1 MGKSSVAQVPEAP
14 PSASREVFQGLF
26 KDLGKQ
32 AMALEAILRA
42 VCGRVDKMENWLTE
56 VSYGMTEL
64 DLKLRNIA
72 HNIDGTAA
80 VDDEAHGPRRWAIP
94 PPEDAKSVAPTVS
107 KKIGAEKKAVRV
119 TGMAAA
125 ILDRL
130 AAGNPSANSSV
141 PVEDRNS
148 KKKKKHMEAAG
159 AAKKHHNK
167 KTKGDSMEA
176 GAATMSVT
184 IESAP
189 VEDIPSSEPVAE
201 VLLVSKPEVGPIGTG
216 KDSVAPLVE
225 SAPDPVPDVTVEEEL
240 NVQKEEPTLAEIEV
254 STVEVDEQEQSVSSP
269 IATVEETQG
278 PLDQDSLVNEPSDEE
293 TEISPEIEPPAPQAQ
308 DEAKFEPLEL
318 LPDASTEESPASP
331 NSSRISK
338 EDDGTDRDSDQD
350 DVLPAEASPAIS
362 ARDQV
367 QVKSEDSEEIRAQT
381 QAQAEIDEEE
391 EVSFAQ
397 TEVEEEKVP
406 PPVVEASLRSPPDET
421 EMEEAQP
428 TIDHVTSSPVV
439 TKPGLVQLD
448 DVLVQPSIAAT
459 APTTTKVVPPAASD
473 VAPVIVAEPA
483 PRSSAKAEEKSQ
495 IPSKS
500 TILPTVQVERVVQPV
515 VLTTPVRPATLSA
528 RATTDSSS
536 TTADVPEPPTQ
547 TTTAFVPLS
556 SAKVAAKV
564 ISTPESTTSSQA
576 PVISS
581 SGFKPI
587 PPVDTPVTVV
597 KVAEPVGLPLRSVT
611 TPAKRTPATSANTET
626 LELPVDPL
634 VSKRNNSNRRASIN
648 KLALR
653 HSLSKNETGAG
664 NPSSLRPSGT
674 KRDSHSRHP
683 SIASPPKQ
691 PAPPISTPASAPE
704 PAPTVIDPEPKSTTA
719 EAASHEESE
728 ESEESDGGS
737 SPHDSG
743 SSSEDSDEQDDDD
756 DDDEQEERDAAMSH
770 TMTALKKL
778 KKANVLSPEEEDELK
793 QRAHKKWFQLKG
805 HLKEKQKK
813 DVTNILLKRKKNVFT
828 VSSRIELLEEKSRE
842 IYAALKQMTNEL
854 RDKTDRAAHDSLRR
868 HASDIEKGLQAID
881 ARLALMSAPAMEKV
895 SELQFEVSS
904 WRTAVQLQLT
914 MGQEEAAARHKQL
927 EAALSNQSAIVEA
940 IAQDL
945 PTQLKAQA
953 DLFSEQ
959 LKHMPDYS
967 AALEGLRRSLRR
979 KADLKLL
986 KELEARLLGLDA
998 ENEDCLVRCLSC
1010 RKEVINP
1017 HGDQELQADEEDA
1030 LNMPGGGASQLR
1042 KVNPGPASA
1051 RIYRSNVPFSAQPLF
1066 QETITEETSDESLLP
1081 QQIQTPPAMQQFP
1094 LQRQLQSA
1102 GDSRV
1107 SEKPLPVR
1115 SQSAVRWSTPSSETL
1130 AKREAKTPRVAPI
1143 R

>member
-1 MGKSSVAQVPEAP
+1 MGKAPVAQVPEAP

-94 PPEDAKSVAPTVS
+94 PPEDAKPIAPTVS
-107 KKIGAEKKAVRV
+107 KKLGAEKKAVRV

-130 AAGNPSANSSV
+130 AAGNQSVNSSA
-141 PVEDRNS
+141 PAEDRNS
-148 KKKKKHMEAAG
+148 KKKKKHTEATG
-159 AAKKHHNK
+159 AAKKHHSK
-167 KTKGDSMEA
+167 KTKGDGMET
-176 GAATMSVT
+176 GVATASVT
-184 IESAP
+184 TESAP
-189 VEDIPSSEPVAE
+189 VDDIPSSDPVAE
-201 VLLVSKPEVGPIGTG
+201 VLQVPRPEVEPIGAG
-216 KDSVAPLVE
+216 KDGMAPLME
-225 SAPDPVPDVTVEEEL
+225 SAPASVPDMTVEEGL
-240 NVQKEEPTLAEIEV
+240 NVQKEEPTLAETEV
-254 STVEVDEQEQSVSSP
+254 SKVEVDEQEQSIVSP
-269 IATVEETQG
+269 MATVDEAQE
-278 PLDQDSLVNEPSDEE
+278 PLDQDDLVNESSDEK
-293 TEISPEIEPPAPQAQ
+293 TKISPEIEPPVPAPQTQ
-308 DEAKFEPLEL
+308 DDATSEPLEL
-318 LPDASTEESPASP
+318 LPDASTEEPPASP

-338 EDDGTDRDSDQD
+338 EEDGTDHDSDQD
-350 DVLPAEASPAIS
+350 EILPAEASPAIS
-362 ARDQV
+362 ARDHV
-367 QVKSEDSEEIRAQT
+367 QVKREGSEEMRAQT
-381 QAQAEIDEEE
+381 QAQAEINEEE
-391 EVSFAQ
+391 EMSS
-397 TEVEEEKVP
+397 
-406 PPVVEASLRSPPDET
+406 PVVEASLRSLPDET
-421 EMEEAQP
+421 ETAEVQP
-428 TIDHVTSSPVV
+428 TTDRVSSSSIA
-439 TKPGLVQLD
+439 TKSGLEQLED
-448 DVLVQPSIAAT
+448 ALVQPSVAAT
-459 APTTTKVVPPAASD
+459 TPMATKAAPPAAVD
-473 VAPVIVAEPA
+473 VAPMTVAEPA
-483 PRSSAKAEEKSQ
+483 PLSSAKAEEKSQ

-515 VLTTPVRPATLSA
+515 VLTAPVRPTTLSA
-528 RATTDSSS
+528 ATDSSNV
-536 TTADVPEPPTQ
+536 TADVPEPPTQ
-547 TTTAFVPLS
+547 TTAASVILS
-556 SAKVAAKV
+556 SANVTAKV

-576 PVISS
+576 PVIR
-581 SGFKPI
+581 PI
-587 PPVDTPVTVV
+587 APVDAPLAVV
-597 KVAEPVGLPLRSVT
+597 KAAEPVGLPLRPAT
-611 TPAKRTPATSANTET
+611 TPAKTTPATSTNAET
-626 LELPVDPL
+626 LEPPVDPL
-634 VSKRNNSNRRASIN
+634 VPKRNNSNRRASIN
-648 KLALR
+648 KLVLS
-653 HSLSKNETGAG
+653 HSQSKKGEANAG
-664 NPSSLRPSGT
+664 KPSSRRPSNV
-674 KRDSHSRHP
+674 KRDAHSRHP
-683 SIASPPKQ
+683 SIASPAKQ
-691 PAPPISTPASAPE
+691 PAPPILTPASVPE
-704 PAPTVIDPEPKSTTA
+704 PAATVIDPELVSTTA
-719 EAASHEESE
+719 EAASHEESG
-728 ESEESDGGS
+728 ESDGDS
-737 SPHDSG
+737 SSHDSQ
-743 SSSEDSDEQDDDD
+743 SSSEDSDGQDDDD
-756 DDDEQEERDAAMSH
+756 NVDEQDERDAAMSH

-881 ARLALMSAPAMEKV
+881 ERLALMSAPAMERV
-895 SELQFEVSS
+895 NELQFEMNS

-914 MGQEEAAARHKQL
+914 MGQEEVATRHKQL
-927 EAALSNQSAIVEA
+927 EETINNQSAIVEA
-940 IAQDL
+940 MAQDL
-945 PTQLKAQA
+945 PAQLKAQA
-953 DLFSEQ
+953 DLFAEQ
-959 LKHMPDYS
+959 LKQMPDYS

-986 KELEARLLGLDA
+986 KECAASAPLEARLLGLDA

-1030 LNMPGGGASQLR
+1030 LGMPGGGASQLR
-1042 KVNPGPASA
+1042 RVNPGQASA

-1066 QETITEETSDESLLP
+1066 QETITEETHDESLLP
-1081 QQIQTPPAMQQFP
+1081 QQTQTPPAMQQLP
-1094 LQRQLQSA
+1094 SHRQLQSA